1 MLPQEENA
9 MQLSARNRLKGSVV
23 DVRKDSVAAQLSL
36 SLTTFVEKVRHGPLS
51 ALVNVISRPVAA
63 GTAATLRCDDQ
74 RLAFGKNSCW
84 PSSL

>member
-63 GTAATLRCDDQ
+63 ATLRCDDQ
-74 RLAFGKNSCW
+74 RLAFGKNSCR